1 MAEKP
6 AAQDGADDASSEA
19 SGESGKSSEES
30 QQDGGLEPGTQPA
43 ATGGPTLEQVRKK
56 REAHARFMR
65 FSRSLKSYLVA
76 NKSAKLML
84 NTVLVLLVCTSYSR
98 LFVLTLAVLN
108 SIHTFALF
116 SWRGVNWIY
125 WMFVA
130 TTWGEKTP
138 AEIRRAGAVAKG
150 SGFVDIWGSWA
161 VLSMWWYLVWNCTMF
176 GIGITKASHT
186 TRMLML
192 PNQSLNLWLA
202 PFPPTG
208 ILKYFLYMELTK
220 YIATWFEGIIVG
232 KCLGY
237 IFLQTNMFV
246 GKVLREEL
254 LFTIWTIQKRINC

>member
-1 MAEKP
+1 MAGDVGAGSGVEPVDVKKKRARPGRSPSVYYSPSGNRKQKIDADTKSKDKPATAAKSAAKSAAKAAAEKPKTGNPVPSEPTKKKIKHETSTPPVCPDAVQAALNRANTVEMAEKP

-130 TTWGEKTP
+130 TT
-138 AEIRRAGAVAKG
+138 
-150 SGFVDIWGSWA
+150 
-161 VLSMWWYLVWNCTMF
+161 
-176 GIGITKASHT
+176 
-186 TRMLML
+186 
-192 PNQSLNLWLA
+192 
-202 PFPPTG
+202 
-208 ILKYFLYMELTK
+208 
-220 YIATWFEGIIVG
+220 
-232 KCLGY
+232 
-237 IFLQTNMFV
+237 
-246 GKVLREEL
+246 
-254 LFTIWTIQKRINC
+254 